1 MVLMLSL
8 RNFILLALLCSYI
21 SATGAGKSLMQPSN
35 APVNIYADR
44 MQYDMKSGVSEYH
57 GNVRV
62 TQNNIELTG
71 DKVIA
76 HQENEELKNI
86 RVEGSP
92 AIYRQLSEDGKYINA
107 QSMRMEY
114 FADTNR
120 LVLTKKARL
129 EQAGQI
135 VESEKIVYDTVR
147 EIIIAG
153 NDTQKER
160 VNITITP
167 DTKKQQ

>member
-1 MVLMLSL
+1 MH
-8 RNFILLALLCSYI
+8 A
-21 SATGAGKSLMQPSN
+21 SN

-44 MQYDMKSGVSEYH
+44 MQYDIQSGRSEYH

-71 DKVIA
+71 DRVFA
-76 HQENEELKNI
+76 YQENNDLKNI
-86 RVEGSP
+86 KVEGSP

-120 LVLTKKARL
+120 LVLTEKARL
-129 EQAGQI
+129 EQAGHI

-153 NDTQKER
+153 NDTQSER

-167 DTKKQQ
+167 DTTKQQ